1 VGEVNVDLAAHQ
13 YTIHISAG
21 GINQV
26 GRLMRSLAL
35 GNKALVITDEN
46 VGPIYAGKLNDSLMA
61 AGFQPE
67 VLTVAPGESSKS
79 LATADTVFTKAINM
93 GLDRKAPIIALGG
106 GVVGDLAGFAAAT
119 YLRGVPF
126 IQVPTTLLAQV
137 DSSVGG
143 KTAVNHALGKN
154 LIGAFYQPSLV
165 VIDPEVLDSLP
176 ARELKAGLTE
186 VIKYGVIADRIFFDY
201 LRSNA
206 ESLLRRDPGVL
217 TTVIE
222 KCCRLKADVVRQDE
236 RETSLRMLLNFGHTV
251 GHAVE
256 GVGGYSEYNH
266 GEAVAIGMHAAA
278 LISKSLEICK
288 QAHVDALKGLLVQVG
303 LPLQAPDYQP
313 EKLKCY
319 LARDKK
325 AVGGKINWVLMAGI
339 GQVQITCD
347 VPSPV
352 VMAALAEITGLVDY
366 K

>member
-1 VGEVNVDLAAHQ
+1 MGEVNVALAAQQ

-21 GINQV
+21 GLNQV
-26 GRLMRSLAL
+26 GWLMRALAL
-35 GNKALVITDEN
+35 GTKALVITDEN
-46 VGPIYAGKLNDSLMA
+46 VGPIYADKLADSLRA

-67 VLTVAPGESSKS
+67 ILTVAPGESAKS
-79 LATADTVFTKAINM
+79 LATADTVFTKAIDM
-93 GLDRKAPIIALGG
+93 GLDRKAPIVALGG
-106 GVVGDLAGFAAAT
+106 GVVGDLAGFVAAT

-143 KTAVNHALGKN
+143 KTAVNHVLGKN

-165 VIDPEVLDSLP
+165 VIDPEVLNSLP
-176 ARELKAGLTE
+176 ARELKAGLAE
-186 VIKYGVIADRIFFDY
+186 VIKYGVIADRLFFDY

-206 ESLLRRDPGVL
+206 ENLLQREPGVL
-217 TTVIE
+217 ATVIE

-236 RETSLRMLLNFGHTV
+236 RETSLRMILNFGHTI

-256 GVGGYSEYNH
+256 GAGGYSEYNH

-278 LISKSLEICK
+278 LISKSLEMCEPA
-288 QAHVDALKGLLVQVG
+288 QVEALKALLVQMG

-313 EKLKCY
+313 EKLMRY

-325 AVGGKINWVLMAGI
+325 AVGGEINWVLMSGI
-339 GQVQITCD
+339 GQVKITRD
-347 VPSPV
+347 VPNPV
-352 VMAALAEITGLVDY
+352 VLAALAAITCLDS
-366 K
+366 